1 MTLQEIEQRIQFV
14 TKLEGKAIKAKNK
27 VVVKK
32 CMDRINELEKL
43 ALDKLM

>member
-1 MTLQEIEQRIQFV
+1 MTLQEIEQRINLV
-14 TKLEGKAIKAKNK
+14 TKLEDKAIKEKNK

-43 ALDKLM
+43 AVDKVM